1 MSLFGS
7 MRTAASGMNG
17 QASRLGTVS
26 DNIANVNTTG
36 YKKAS
41 AEFETMLSQTSQ
53 LDYTSG
59 GVITDVR
66 TLTEE
71 QGALRTTASA
81 TDLAINGNGFFV
93 VSNDSGANFLTR
105 AGSFVP
111 DASGN
116 LVNTAGFKLMGY
128 PLDDSLATGVAGL
141 GGSTA
146 VNIGQLALSATPSTA
161 ASFTA
166 NLPSQSAITDPASL
180 PSANAAATTVVA
192 KSSLVAYDN
201 LGAPVTL
208 DLYFNKLD
216 ENKWELSVYNKAD
229 AGTGSGFPYASA
241 ALSTSDVE
249 FNSTT
254 GAVSSGST
262 VLLDVPNGGALTIDL
277 SKTTQLAAV
286 YSVINT
292 QMNGNAPSAVQK
304 VEINDS
310 GILYSVYENGVRAPS
325 YKIPLANVRS
335 PQSLTQV
342 SGNVFMESTLS
353 GNVVIGDAK
362 TAGLGKI
369 ISSTLEQSTVD
380 LASELTAMIE
390 SQRGYTANSKVFQTS
405 AELVDVLVN
414 LK

>member
-7 MRTAASGMNG
+7 MRTAASGMNA

-36 YKKAS
+36 YKQAS
-41 AEFETMLSQTSQ
+41 AEFETMLSQTAQ
-53 LDYTSG
+53 MDYASG

-66 TLTEE
+66 TLTAE
-71 QGALRTTASA
+71 QGALRGTASA

-93 VSNDSGANFLTR
+93 VSNDSGANFMTR

-116 LVNTAGFKLMGY
+116 LVNTAGYKLMGY
-128 PLDDSLATGVAGL
+128 PLGGSLATGVAGL
-141 GGSTA
+141 GGTTA

-166 NLPSQSAITDPASL
+166 NLPSQSAISDPATL
-180 PSANAAATTVVA
+180 PSVNTVPTTITG

-216 ENKWELSVYNKAD
+216 DNRWEVSVYNKVD
-229 AGTGSGFPYASA
+229 AAPGGGFPYASA
-241 ALSTSDVE
+241 ALSTSEVD
-249 FNSTT
+249 FDPANGS
-254 GAVSSGST
+254 VSSGASIA
-262 VLLDVPNGGALTIDL
+262 LSIPNGSTLTIDL
-277 SKTTQLAAV
+277 SKTTQLAAA
-286 YSVINT
+286 YTVIDT

-304 VEINDS
+304 VEIDES
-310 GILYSVYENGVRAPS
+310 GILYSLYENGTRAPS

-335 PQSLTQV
+335 PESLTQV
-342 SGNVFMESTLS
+342 SGNVFMESAQS
-353 GNVVIGDAK
+353 GNVVIADAK
-362 TAGLGKI
+362 TGGLGKI
-369 ISSTLEQSTVD
+369 SSSTLEQSTVD
-380 LASELTAMIE
+380 LATELTAMIE

>member
-7 MRTAASGMNG
+7 MRTAASGMNA

-36 YKKAS
+36 YKQAS
-41 AEFETMLSQTSQ
+41 AEFETMLSQTSTS
-53 LDYTSG
+53 DYTSG
-59 GVITDVR
+59 GVITNVR
-66 TLTEE
+66 NLTAE
-71 QGALRTTASA
+71 QGSLRGTSSA
-81 TDLAINGNGFFV
+81 TDLAINGNGYFV

-116 LVNTAGFKLMGY
+116 LVNTAGYKLMGY
-128 PLDDSLATGVAGL
+128 PLGGSVSTGVAGL
-141 GGSTA
+141 GGTTA
-146 VNIGQLALSATPSTA
+146 INIGQLALSATPSTA
-161 ASFTA
+161 ATFTA
-166 NLPSQSAITDPASL
+166 NLPSQAAISDPATL
-180 PSANAAATTVVA
+180 PSVNTNPATVTG

-208 DLYFNKLD
+208 DVYFNKLD
-216 ENKWELSVYNKAD
+216 DNKWEVSVYNKAD
-229 AGTGSGFPYASA
+229 AAPGGGFPYATA
-241 ALSTSDVE
+241 ALSTSEVD
-249 FNSTT
+249 FNPANGS
-254 GAVSSGST
+254 VSSGAS
-262 VLLDVPNGGALTIDL
+262 VALAVPNGGALTIDL
-277 SKTTQLAAV
+277 SKTTQLAAP
-286 YSVINT
+286 YSVIDT
-292 QMNGNAPSAVQK
+292 QMNGNSPSAVQK
-304 VEINDS
+304 VEIDDD
-310 GILYSVYENGVRAPS
+310 GVLYSVYENGTRNAA

-335 PQSLTQV
+335 PENLTQI
-342 SGNVFMESTLS
+342 SGNVFAESSGS

-362 TAGLGKI
+362 TGGLGKI
-369 ISSTLEQSTVD
+369 NSSTLEQSTVD

>member
-7 MRTAASGMNG
+7 MRTAASGRTA
-17 QASRLGTVS
+17 QASRLSTVS

-36 YKKAS
+36 YKQAS
-41 AEFETMLSQTSQ
+41 AEFETMLSQTAQ
-53 LDYTSG
+53 MDYASG

-66 TLTEE
+66 TLTAE
-71 QGALRTTASA
+71 QGALRGTASA

-116 LVNTAGFKLMGY
+116 LVNTAGYKLMGY
-128 PLDDSLATGVAGL
+128 PLGGSLATGVAGL
-141 GGSTA
+141 GGTTA

-166 NLPSQSAITDPASL
+166 NLPSQSAISDPATL
-180 PSANAAATTVVA
+180 PSVNTVPTTITG

-216 ENKWELSVYNKAD
+216 DNRWEVSVYNKVD
-229 AGTGSGFPYASA
+229 AAPGGGFPYASA
-241 ALSTSDVE
+241 ALSTSEID
-249 FNSTT
+249 FDPANGS
-254 GAVSSGST
+254 VSSGASIA
-262 VLLDVPNGGALTIDL
+262 LNIPNGSTLTIDL
-277 SKTTQLAAV
+277 SKTTQLAAA
-286 YSVINT
+286 YTVIDT

-304 VEINDS
+304 VEIDES
-310 GILYSVYENGVRAPS
+310 GILYSLYENGTRAPS

-335 PQSLTQV
+335 PESLTQV
-342 SGNVFMESTLS
+342 SGNVFMESAQS
-353 GNVVIGDAK
+353 GNVVIADAK
-362 TAGLGKI
+362 TGGLGKI
-369 ISSTLEQSTVD
+369 SSSTLEQSTVD
-380 LASELTAMIE
+380 LATELTAMIE